1 MSDRDNGK
9 CPDCG
14 STEHL
19 RDWECPQNNYME
31 DWRRFQWYEE
41 LYGPQIKRQEDKESL
56 EELRRIINS
65 LSPEELREFE
75 EILRREGKLD
85 DIIDDAD
92 DISEDM
98 PDELPE
104 KMSSEEFQ
112 KRLDEIKW
120 KSDVFSDNIFRRMR
134 AQNSADAFLKKI
146 KQAERKAKLSVMSPE
161 ERSQFYSQE
170 KEKSRRETTNILK
183 LCLVVAV
190 VGIFTESDIDGKV
203 AGILMSLALLIIIFV
218 RSLR

>member
-1 MSDRDNGK
+1 MSED
-9 CPDCG
+9 
-14 STEHL
+14 SS
-19 RDWECPQNNYME
+19 NYDFGRNYGGE
-31 DWRRFQWYEE
+31 AQFYQDI
-41 LYGPQIKRQEDKESL
+41 YGPYFDGLEKAKDKESL
-56 EELRRIINS
+56 EEFRRIIGS

-92 DISEDM
+92 DISEDT
-98 PDELPE
+98 PEESPE

-146 KQAERKAKLSVMSPE
+146 KQAEREAKLSVMSPE

-203 AGILMSLALLIIIFV
+203 AGIIMSLALLIIIFV